1 LIFLIRQINTC
12 FLGVSR
18 LVIPINLGD
27 NQIDKGSIVE
37 KNSLMVETGSL
48 FINNE
53 PVAETAVEAINNI
66 ENSLKAKYFTCR

>member
-1 LIFLIRQINTC
+1 
-12 FLGVSR
+12 
-18 LVIPINLGD
+18 
-27 NQIDKGSIVE
+27 
-37 KNSLMVETGSL
+37 MVETGSL